1 MENELLIQGTCFWII
16 MENEPQIHGI
26 YFWPIMAKDLQA
38 QEICSLPR
46 MGKFTQYRTDKKLI
60 SDYLM
65 LFYSVLLPKLESLN
79 IVFYHSK
86 RAPNPRDLF
95 AAAYT

>member
-1 MENELLIQGTCFWII
+1 
-16 MENEPQIHGI
+16 MENEPQIQGI

-46 MGKFTQYRTDKKLI
+46 MGKFTLYRTNTKII
-60 SDYLM
+60 SD
-65 LFYSVLLPKLESLN
+65 FTESEVFLLSKLESLN
-79 IVFYHSK
+79 FIFYHSK

>member
-1 MENELLIQGTCFWII
+1 

-46 MGKFTQYRTDKKLI
+46 MGKFAQSRNDKKLI
-60 SDYLM
+60 SDY
-65 LFYSVLLPKLESLN
+65 FGFIIKVIIFKNCFLL
-79 IVFYHSK
+79 
-86 RAPNPRDLF
+86 
-95 AAAYT
+95 

>member
-16 MENEPQIHGI
+16 MENEPQIQGI

-46 MGKFTQYRTDKKLI
+46 MGKFMQYRTYTKII
-60 SDYLM
+60 SGYFSYIIKIRIFKSYFL
-65 LFYSVLLPKLESLN
+65 S
-79 IVFYHSK
+79 
-86 RAPNPRDLF
+86 
-95 AAAYT
+95 

>member
-1 MENELLIQGTCFWII
+1 MENELLIQGTCSWTI

-26 YFWPIMAKDLQA
+26 YLWPIMAKDLQA

-46 MGKFTQYRTDKKLI
+46 MGKFTQYRTYTRII
-60 SDYLM
+60 SDYL
-65 LFYSVLLPKLESLN
+65 VLLSKLESLN
-79 IVFYHSK
+79 LIFYHSK